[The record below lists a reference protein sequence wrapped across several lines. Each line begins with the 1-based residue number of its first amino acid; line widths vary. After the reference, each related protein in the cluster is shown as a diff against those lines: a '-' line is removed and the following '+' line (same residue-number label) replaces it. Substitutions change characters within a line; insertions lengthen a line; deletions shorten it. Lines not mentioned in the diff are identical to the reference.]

1 MTPMNWFPSSGFDLS
16 RIADETFATGVEYHR
31 VLGSTNDR
39 AIELVPSEKLET
51 PFVVLADHQSAG
63 RGRGANAW
71 WSAPGSL
78 TFSVIVDTASHQ
90 IPAERLSLV
99 SLAAGLAVSEALT
112 DALPGSALR
121 LKWPN
126 DVFLNGRKA
135 SGLLVEVPS
144 TKTERIVIG
153 IGINVNNS
161 LVDASEE
168 LQNRA
173 TSLVD
178 VSGTPHDRTDVM
190 IRVLQRLEA
199 SLALLADDGPRLLD
213 NWRAYCLLTG
223 RSVLLRVGTKESL
236 GLCRG
241 IDERGAIL
249 LETPT
254 GLRRYSSGVV
264 LRFD

>member
-1 MTPMNWFPSSGFDLS
+1 MTRMNWSHSSRFDLS
-16 RIADETFATGVEYHR
+16 RIAVETFAKGVEYHD

-39 AIELVPSEKLET
+39 AIELVPSEELQT
-51 PFVVLADHQSAG
+51 PHVVLANQQSAG
-63 RGRGANAW
+63 RGRGANVW

-78 TFSVIVDTASHQ
+78 MFSVIVDTASHQ
-90 IPAERLSLV
+90 IPAERISLV
-99 SLAAGLAVSEALT
+99 SLAAGLAVSETLT
-112 DALPGSALR
+112 EVLPGAALQ

-144 TKTERIVIG
+144 TKSDRLVIG

-161 LVDASEE
+161 LADASEE
-168 LQNRA
+168 LQNSA

-178 VSGTPHDRTDVM
+178 VSGSPHDRTDVL

-199 SLALLADDGPRLLD
+199 SLALLAEDGPRLLG

-223 RSVLLRVGTKESL
+223 RTVLLRVGTRESL

-241 IDERGAIL
+241 IDEQGAIL
-249 LETPT
+249 LETTT
-254 GLRRYSSGVV
+254 GLRRFSSGVV
-264 LRFD
+264 VRFD